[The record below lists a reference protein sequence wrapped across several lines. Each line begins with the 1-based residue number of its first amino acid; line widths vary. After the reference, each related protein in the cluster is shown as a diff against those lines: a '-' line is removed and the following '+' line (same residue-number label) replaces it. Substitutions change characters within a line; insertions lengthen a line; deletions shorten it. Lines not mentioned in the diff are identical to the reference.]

1 MISQNLNNFSTKTV
15 IFTKFSLNSCMD
27 TPVTGCRKVGNNFWV
42 LRGEIEE
49 IWVRDKVL
57 RVSRT

>member
-1 MISQNLNNFSTKTV
+1 MISQNLNNFATKTV
-15 IFTKFSLNSCMD
+15 IFTKFSLNSSMY
-27 TPVTGCRKVGNNFWV
+27 TVVTGCRRVESNFWG